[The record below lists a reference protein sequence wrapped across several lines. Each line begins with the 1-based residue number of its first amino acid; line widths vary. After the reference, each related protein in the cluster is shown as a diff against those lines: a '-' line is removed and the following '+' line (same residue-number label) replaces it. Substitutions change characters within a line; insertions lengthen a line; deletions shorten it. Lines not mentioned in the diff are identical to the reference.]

1 MALTGPA
8 AALVGPRTLL
18 IVGGIAGPLVTLL
31 TLAVPGVT
39 RPKYLPKKQAA
50 VTEPSG

>member
-39 RPKYLPKKQAA
+39 RPQYLPKKQAA